1 MIILILF
8 YRIGNKLSHLCTL
21 LLENMG
27 QRDSIEKPS
36 ELRHKPISK
45 VREANI
51 PALIVL
57 LLSLARKPVHIVGL
71 VCICFVIMGGSYA
84 SQALKLI

>member
-8 YRIGNKLSHLCTL
+8 YRISNKLSHLCTL

-27 QRDSIEKPS
+27 PEEFNIKTFRIE
-36 ELRHKPISK
+36 RQVISK
-45 VREANI
+45 SEKQNI

-71 VCICFVIMGGSYA
+71 V
-84 SQALKLI
+84 

>member
-8 YRIGNKLSHLCTL
+8 YRIGDKLSHLCTL

-27 QRDSIEKPS
+27 PEGFNRKTFRIE
-36 ELRHKPISK
+36 RQVISK
-45 VREANI
+45 SEKQNI